1 MKFCKY
7 CHAALK
13 DTAQF
18 CPACGK
24 PWEPEEAPADAPA
37 AADVTDA
44 PVAQNSPAQD
54 APADA
59 PEAGAAPGGKKKAP
73 VGLLVGLFLTAALA
87 VALVVGK
94 SAYDRSRAESSAP
107 TESMDAQG
115 ETGDTAPTQTPV
127 TDEEAAAN
135 LALHNNAYGYRS
147 YSVNF
152 APQEDGT
159 VTYSYLNQ
167 DSETITL
174 DDAQVEALM
183 DQVVA
188 TCGSLELTNRE
199 LLYYYQQQ
207 YYAFYN
213 SLGSY
218 GMYLSYMIDTTKG
231 FDEQLNPMG
240 DGTWQQFFI
249 TASLEAF
256 HQTAAL
262 YDEAMANGYQLDE
275 TAQAT
280 LNSLTDYLNSM
291 AQQYGLADA
300 EAYLDDVFGPA
311 ASLETYLRFAE
322 INQIASG
329 YANSLANAWSFTE
342 QEISDYYDENAE
354 TLQTNYGLE
363 KLDRNVVNVRHILI
377 QPEDTE
383 SDESWA
389 AAETEAQRIY
399 DEWQAGEATEESFAA
414 LATEYT
420 QDPGSQ
426 STGGLYEDVYPGQ
439 MVQPFNDWC
448 FAQGRAVSD
457 SGIVKTDYGYHIMY
471 FSGEGDYVYWKMA
484 VESMLRNEAFSEQLT
499 TLTESYAMTSDEG
512 LCAILD
518 RNTPTVPTAET
529 EGTAGTAETTE
540 SGETAD
546 ASETDDT
553 AEADS
558 TGETDGTSEAG
569 NADAAAETDDTAAA
583 E

>member
-7 CHAALK
+7 CH
-13 DTAQF
+13 TAMEDDAQS
-18 CPACGK
+18 CPSCGK

-44 PVAQNSPAQD
+44 PVAQDSPAEE
-54 APADA
+54 ATTEEATADA
-59 PEAGAAPGGKKKAP
+59 REVTAAPSSKKKAP

-107 TESMDAQG
+107 TESMDSQG

-135 LALHNNAYGYRS
+135 PALHNNAYGYRS

-167 DSETITL
+167 DSETVTL

-275 TAQAT
+275 TAQAALDALADD
-280 LNSLTDYLNSM
+280 LNSI

-329 YANSLANAWSFTE
+329 Y
-342 QEISDYYDENAE
+342 
-354 TLQTNYGLE
+354 GLE
-363 KLDRNVVNVRHILI
+363 KLDQNVVNVRHILI

-383 SDESWA
+383 SEESWA
-389 AAETEAQRIY
+389 EAEAEAQRIY
-399 DEWQAGEATEESFAA
+399 DEWKAGEATEESFAA

-529 EGTAGTAETTE
+529 EGTAGTAEVTE
-540 SGETAD
+540 SGETAG
-546 ASETDDT
+546 ASETGGNG
-553 AEADS
+553 EADS
-558 TGETDGTSEAG
+558 TTDT
-569 NADAAAETDDTAAA
+569 AAETDAADA

>member
-7 CHAALK
+7 CH
-13 DTAQF
+13 TAMEDDAQS
-18 CPACGK
+18 CPSCGK

-44 PVAQNSPAQD
+44 PVAQDSPAQDAPDQNTPAQD

-59 PEAGAAPGGKKKAP
+59 PEAAAAPGGKKKAP

-107 TESMDAQG
+107 TESMDSQG

-135 LALHNNAYGYRS
+135 PALHNNAYGYRS

-280 LNSLTDYLNSM
+280 LDSLTDDLNSI

-363 KLDRNVVNVRHILI
+363 KLDRNAGNARHSLT

-383 SDESWA
+383 SEESWA
-389 AAETEAQRIY
+389 EAEAEAQRIY
-399 DEWQAGEATEESFAA
+399 DEWKAGEATEESFAA

-448 FAQGRAVSD
+448 FAEGRAVSD
-457 SGIVKTDYGYHIMY
+457 SGIVKTHYGYPPTSP
-471 FSGEGDYVYWKMA
+471 SGPA
-484 VESMLRNEAFSEQLT
+484 ASAHPNPATSCTSPARAT
-499 TLTESYAMTSDEG
+499 T
-512 LCAILD
+512 
-518 RNTPTVPTAET
+518 
-529 EGTAGTAETTE
+529 
-540 SGETAD
+540 
-546 ASETDDT
+546 
-553 AEADS
+553 S
-558 TGETDGTSEAG
+558 TGRWPWRVCSATRPSASS
-569 NADAAAETDDTAAA
+569 
-583 E
+583 

>member
-7 CHAALK
+7 CH
-13 DTAQF
+13 TAMEDDAQS
-18 CPACGK
+18 CPSCGK

-37 AADVTDA
+37 AANVTDA
-44 PVAQNSPAQD
+44 PVAQDSPAQD
-54 APADA
+54 APADV
-59 PEAGAAPGGKKKAP
+59 PEAAAAPGGKKKAP

-107 TESMDAQG
+107 TESMDSQG

-135 LALHNNAYGYRS
+135 PALHNNAYGYRS

-213 SLGSY
+213 SY
-218 GMYLSYMIDTTKG
+218 GMYLSYMLDTTKG

-280 LNSLTDYLNSM
+280 LDSLADDLNSM

-329 YANSLANAWSFTE
+329 YANSLSNAWSFTE
-342 QEISDYYDENAE
+342 QEISDYYDENAQ
-354 TLQTNYGLE
+354 TLQENYGLE
-363 KLDRNVVNVRHILI
+363 KLDQNVVNVRHILI

-383 SDESWA
+383 SEESWA
-389 AAETEAQRIY
+389 EAEAEAQRIY
-399 DEWQAGEATEESFAA
+399 DEWKAGEATEESFAA

-529 EGTAGTAETTE
+529 EGTAGTAEVTE
-540 SGETAD
+540 SGETAG
-546 ASETDDT
+546 ASETGGNG
-553 AEADS
+553 EADS
-558 TGETDGTSEAG
+558 TTDT
-569 NADAAAETDDTAAA
+569 AAETDAADA

>member
-7 CHAALK
+7 CH
-13 DTAQF
+13 TAMEDDAQS
-18 CPACGK
+18 CPSCGK

-44 PVAQNSPAQD
+44 PVAQDSPAEE
-54 APADA
+54 ATTEEATADA
-59 PEAGAAPGGKKKAP
+59 REVTAAPSSKKKAP

-107 TESMDAQG
+107 TESMDSQG

-135 LALHNNAYGYRS
+135 PALHNNAYGYRS

-167 DSETITL
+167 DSETVTL

-275 TAQAT
+275 TAQAALDALADD
-280 LNSLTDYLNSM
+280 LNSI

-329 YANSLANAWSFTE
+329 YANSLSNAWSFTE
-342 QEISDYYDENAE
+342 QEISDYYDENAQ
-354 TLQTNYGLE
+354 TLQENYGLE
-363 KLDRNVVNVRHILI
+363 KLDQNVVNVRHILI

-383 SDESWA
+383 SEESWA
-389 AAETEAQRIY
+389 EAEAEAQRIY
-399 DEWQAGEATEESFAA
+399 DEWKAGEATEESFAA

-529 EGTAGTAETTE
+529 EGTAGTAEVTE
-540 SGETAD
+540 SGETAG
-546 ASETDDT
+546 ASETGGNG
-553 AEADS
+553 EADS
-558 TGETDGTSEAG
+558 TTDT
-569 NADAAAETDDTAAA
+569 AAETDAADA